1 MTRRDVRAFLFDIEQ
16 ACRWVADFTA
26 DKTLSDYLAEPMLR
40 SAVERQFEIIGEAL
54 NQALSV
60 DPTLRSQITGAST
73 IIAFRNRLI
82 HGYATVAHETVWGIV
97 QTRLPLLRQEVA
109 ALLSAAQGD
118 VR

>member
-26 DKTLSDYLAEPMLR
+26 DKTISDYLAEPMLR

-54 NQALSV
+54 NQAISV
-60 DPTLRSQITGAST
+60 DPTLQSQITGASS

-97 QTRLPLLRQEVA
+97 QTRLPLLRKEVA
-109 ALLSAAQGD
+109 ALLCAAQGD